1 MPVTRSQRRIQ
12 NQLPYEVLGQIY
24 TQVDRPA
31 EFGAVN
37 SAFREVQTD
46 AHYEKARLRRII
58 EEAIREN
65 NGRIFDHMPWPHSF
79 KMLYKMVYEE
89 YGCIIFIRVR
99 TSFSHVFYGKN
110 IKRLNFKA
118 VVGIQSIS
126 NNPRFLPV
134 GRFDLSHRPFSPTG
148 MTVIDNQEL
157 LASLDEKLEQNNP
170 VLKTDLLR
178 ALRTD
183 LENPC
188 TRLIV
193 NHVTLANPRK
203 APVADMNYNQAFAD
217 FLASLPLLEQ
227 DDKSVLDVIDA
238 FFDPGFAPVVHSWKY
253 SKENAK
259 VIDDVLEITQTFT
272 WNYKWYWI

>member
-12 NQLPYEVLGQIY
+12 NQNHLPYEVLGQIY

-46 AHYEKARLRRII
+46 AHYEKARLRRMI
-58 EEAIREN
+58 EEAIRDN
-65 NGRIFDHMPWPHSF
+65 GGRIFDHMPWPHSF
-79 KMLYKMVYEE
+79 KMLYKMVYDE
-89 YGCIIFIRVR
+89 YGCIIFIRDRSSVSR
-99 TSFSHVFYGKN
+99 VFYGKN
-110 IKRLNFKA
+110 IKQINFKA
-118 VVGIQSIS
+118 VVGIQSIC
-126 NNPRFLPV
+126 NNPRFVPV
-134 GRFDLSHRPFSPTG
+134 GRFDLSQRPSSQTG
-148 MTVIDNQEL
+148 MTVIDEEEL
-157 LASLDEKLEQNNP
+157 IHSLDEKLELNNP

-178 ALRTD
+178 ALRAD
-183 LENPC
+183 LQNPC
-188 TRLIV
+188 TRIV
-193 NHVTLANPRK
+193 ANHVTLANPRT
-203 APVADMNYNQAFAD
+203 APVVDMDYNEMFAE

-238 FFDPGFAPVVHSWKY
+238 IFDPGFTHNNWKY

-259 VIDDVLEITQTFT
+259 VIGDVLEITKTFT